1 MKRPVGNHYIQISDV
16 AAGRT
21 RADCANLF
29 DRFRKDFSK
38 IYPNIRLEE
47 DQTLDLQ
54 NQIRIFC
61 KDSNGV
67 AITGQ
72 QLETLSKNFP
82 GIKIHTTN
90 RGIEFDI
97 PLAIDTDSDS
107 ESEYGHSSA
116 KRTTN
121 GYFTETILLF
131 VILYAIY
138 MCTNAIIG
146 GSSFGS

>member
-1 MKRPVGNHYIQISDV
+1 MKRQVAGHFIQISDV

-47 DQTLDLQ
+47 DKTLDLQ

-82 GIKIHTTN
+82 GIKIHTTS

-97 PLAIDTDSDS
+97 PLATDTDSDS
-107 ESEYGHSSA
+107 DSESGHSHIS
-116 KRTTN
+116 RSNN
-121 GYFTETILLF
+121 GYLTEIILLF

-138 MCTNAIIG
+138 MCANVIVGKT
-146 GSSFGS
+146 

>member
-1 MKRPVGNHYIQISDV
+1 MKRPGGNRYIQISDV

-21 RADCANLF
+21 RADFANLF
-29 DRFRKDFSK
+29 DRFKKDFSK

-72 QLETLSKNFP
+72 QLETLSRNFP
-82 GIKIHTTN
+82 GIKIHTTT

-97 PLAIDTDSDS
+97 PLAIDIDSDS
-107 ESEYGHSSA
+107 DSDSGHSSV
-116 KRTTN
+116 KRHNN
-121 GYFTETILLF
+121 GFTELILLF

-138 MCTNAIIG
+138 MCANVIIG